1 MSERVGMLVGME
13 PIKRI
18 GGAHNVREHRMD
30 AALRSVDVR
39 LASDPSQEWWHAFEN
54 APGRALHMIDLEGDT
69 ITFTVESEAEIAAT
83 LSEIDRRI
91 EMANRS
97 AR

>member
-1 MSERVGMLVGME
+1 MLVGME
-13 PIKRI
+13 PMKRV
-18 GGAHNVREHRMD
+18 GGAHNVRVHRMD

-39 LASDPSQEWWHAFEN
+39 LSRNPSQEWWHAFKN
-54 APGRALHMIDLEGDT
+54 APGRVLHMIDLKSDT
-69 ITFTVESEAEIAAT
+69 ITFTVESEAEIATT